1 MGAVFKSE
9 SGTWDYTAGASAV
22 AVGQVVIMGKV
33 IGIACR
39 PIPANTLGA
48 VATRGVFT
56 MDKAAG
62 GNLTRGQVAYLH
74 SNLNVTGSV
83 TTTGIAGIVVAD
95 AATGATTVDVDINAA
110 GYDVNST
117 GPA

>member
-1 MGAVFKSE
+1 MGASFKSDH
-9 SGTWDYTAGASAV
+9 GTWDYTPASAV
-22 AVGQVVIMGKV
+22 SVGQVVILGKV

-39 PIPANTLGA
+39 PIAANAKGA
-48 VATRGVFT
+48 LATRGVFT
-56 MDKAAG
+56 MDKGAG
-62 GNLTRGQVAYLH
+62 GALTRGQVCYLQ
-74 SNLNVTGSV
+74 SNLVVTGSA

-95 AATGATTVDVDINAA
+95 AASGDTTVDVDINMA